1 VRPVDPASALAPL
14 SARGESGLDGVVPSL
29 PWVKDA
35 DTLESALPMNTDPRT
50 PAPRAPRSWIP
61 LFVLGVSLALTFAAT
76 YYVAVT
82 AQARDRLRFQASVQR
97 TQASIENRMDT
108 YIVLIRAT
116 SGLFASDNTVSREQ
130 FRTFLSSVELRRRYP
145 GIQGIGFAQRVRG
158 EERER
163 FVEAVRAEGTGF
175 RIWPESAGPEHF
187 PILYLEPLDRPNLQ
201 ALGFDMLT
209 EPVRRAAMERARDT
223 GLPAASGKV
232 TLVQETVERKKQAGF
247 LIYIPVYRRGA
258 PLATLADRREALE
271 GFVYAPFRAEDLLAG
286 TFGAGMS
293 PAVAFQVFAGQGTNP
308 ESLLYRSEP
317 EKDRSGR
324 PSFTTTRS
332 FDLAGQPWTISYQTL
347 PSFDEASGK
356 NQAAVL
362 LIIGLF
368 TSGVLLT
375 VTQAQVRAREVA
387 ERAAAGLRDEAEIT
401 ETLRS
406 IGTAMAA
413 ELDLEKLLQT
423 ITDAATRITG
433 AQFGS
438 FFYNQIDEQGE
449 SYMLY
454 TLSGVSREA
463 FAGFPMPRNT
473 ALFGPTF
480 RGEGI
485 VRIDDVPQDPRH
497 GKNPPYHGM
506 PKGHLPVR
514 SYLAAPVKSRSGEV
528 LGGLFFGHGEPGVF
542 TPRAERILAG
552 IAAQAA
558 IAIDNARLYEA
569 ERRLRAEAETA
580 NQAKDHFMATLSHEL
595 RTPLTPVLAVLSAM
609 EPDERVPESVR
620 DTLAV
625 VRRNVEL
632 EARLIDDLLDLTRVT
647 QGKLELRPRTT
658 DLRQVIEHALEAS
671 AAKVPESNRPRI
683 VTEIAPGDHRLW
695 ADAPR
700 LTQVLWNLL
709 SNALKFTPAAGE
721 VRVRTRREEGWLTV
735 EVSDTGIGIDP
746 ERLPRIFDAFEQGER
761 SITRKFG
768 GLGLG
773 LAISQRIVELHGGTL
788 TAASE
793 GQGKGSTFTARLPV
807 GDLQDQTMVLLKP
820 PLQAPAG
827 SADQPLHI
835 LLVEDHPDT
844 ADAMAT
850 LLRTTGRQV
859 TVANSVREALE
870 AAQAADTAGGN
881 GHPKIDLVISDLG
894 LPDGTGLEL
903 MSELSSRYGLKG
915 IALSGYGMDEDIQK
929 SQEAGFSR
937 HLTKPVTLQT
947 LESAIAQV
955 AGGA

>member
-1 VRPVDPASALAPL
+1 MD
-14 SARGESGLDGVVPSL
+14 
-29 PWVKDA
+29 
-35 DTLESALPMNTDPRT
+35 SALPMNTDSRTPRT
-50 PAPRAPRSWIP
+50 SRSWIP

-82 AQARDRLRFQASVQR
+82 AQARDRLRFQTSVQR
-97 TQASIENRMDT
+97 TQVSIENRMDT

-130 FRTFLSSVELRRRYP
+130 FRTFLSPIELRRRYP
-145 GIQGIGFAQRVRG
+145 GIQGIAFAQRVRR
-158 EERER
+158 EEKDG
-163 FVEAVRAEGTGF
+163 FVEAVRAEGTAF

-187 PILYLEPLDRPNLQ
+187 PVLYLEPFDRANSV
-201 ALGFDMLT
+201 ALGFDMFT

-223 GLPAASGKV
+223 GRPAASGKV
-232 TLVQETVERKKQAGF
+232 TLVQETVERKKQPGF
-247 LIYIPVYRRGA
+247 IIYIPVYRRGA
-258 PLATLADRREALE
+258 PVATVADRREALE
-271 GFVYAPFRAEDLLAG
+271 GFVCAPFRAEDLLG
-286 TFGAGMS
+286 GIFGAGVS
-293 PAVAFQVFAGQGTNP
+293 PSVAFQIFAGRGTNP
-308 ESLLYRSEP
+308 EGLLYRSDSEG
-317 EKDRSGR
+317 EDLSGR
-324 PSFTTTRS
+324 PSFTTARS
-332 FDLAGQPWTISYQTL
+332 FDLAGQPWTISYRTL

-356 NQAAVL
+356 SQAAVL
-362 LIIGLF
+362 LVIGLF

-387 ERAAAGLRDEAEIT
+387 ERAAAELRDEAEIT

-423 ITDAATRITG
+423 ITDAATRIAG

-438 FFYNQIDEQGE
+438 FFYNQLDEQGE
-449 SYMLY
+449 SYILY
-454 TLSGVSREA
+454 TLSGVPREA

-485 VRIDDVPQDPRH
+485 LRIDDVLQDPRY
-497 GKNPPYHGM
+497 GQNPPHHGM

-514 SYLAAPVKSRSGEV
+514 SYLAAPVTSRSGEV
-528 LGGLFFGHGEPGVF
+528 LGGLFFGHAEPGVF

-552 IAAQAA
+552 IAAQSA
-558 IAIDNARLYEA
+558 IAIDNARLYKA

-609 EPDERVPESVR
+609 EPDEQIPEKVR
-620 DTLAV
+620 DSLAV

-632 EARLIDDLLDLTRVT
+632 EARLIDDLLDLTRIT

-671 AAKVPESNRPRI
+671 AAKVSDSDRPRI
-683 VTEIAPGDHRLW
+683 VTEVAPGDHRLW

-700 LTQVLWNLL
+700 LTQVFWNLL
-709 SNALKFTPAAGE
+709 SNALKFTPADGE
-721 VRVRTRREEGWLTV
+721 VRVRTAREEGWLTV

-746 ERLPRIFDAFEQGER
+746 ERLPQIFDAFEQGER
-761 SITRKFG
+761 SITRRFG

-788 TAASE
+788 AAASE
-793 GQGKGSTFTARLPV
+793 GQGKGSAFTVRLPI
-807 GDLQDQTMVLLKP
+807 GDLQDQTIVLLKP
-820 PLQAPAG
+820 PVQAASGPA
-827 SADQPLHI
+827 ADRPLRI

-844 ADAMAT
+844 AEAMAT
-850 LLRTTGRQV
+850 LLRDTGRQV
-859 TVANSVREALE
+859 TVAHSVTAALE
-870 AAQAADTAGGN
+870 AAEAVCGN
-881 GHPKIDLVISDLG
+881 GHSGIDLVISDLG

-903 MSELSSRYGLKG
+903 MSELASRYGLKG

-947 LESAIAQV
+947 LESAIVQV
-955 AGGA
+955 AGGGA